1 MVPDVHDREG
11 GMSQRLMFAMRQ
23 RVAFVLVVGWALAAC
38 QSAPAQAPAAGAA
51 SATDTEIL
59 WDRYGVPHI
68 FAPDHGALFKAYGY
82 AQMEAHAELLVRLY
96 AQARGRAAEYY
107 GPEYLASDK
116 WVRTNGLPDT
126 AKQWAKGQSA
136 DFAPLIESFAKGLNQ
151 WADEHRT
158 ELSASAQAVLP
169 LTPEDVYAHGL
180 RVIHYDW
187 VVSPTRLEN
196 RLKRWEDEVHGS
208 NEWAVA
214 ASRSASGKALLM
226 SNSHLQWGDVH
237 TYFEVQLTAPG
248 VTSYGA
254 VWVGFPVLRQ
264 CFTEYVG
271 WTQTTNNPAESD
283 LYGIVEKDGGY
294 VLDGQVKPFDTHTE
308 TLKIKQAD
316 GSLKEEPLT
325 IRRTVHGPIV
335 AERKGLP
342 IAMRVAALD
351 RPKMFEQFWR
361 MGLAKNFQEWETAM
375 RLQQLPIFNTAYADR
390 DGHIAYVY
398 NSTLWKHATGDY
410 RFWQGVVPGD
420 KSELIG
426 TEIVPYDEIP
436 KVADPSTGWVQNSN
450 DMPWTSVYPMVLD
463 STKFAPGFAAPQG
476 ITQRA
481 QRGIRILSTLPEKIS
496 FEDIRKGKLDTHVE
510 TADQFVDEIVA
521 TAKARGTPAA
531 KRAAD
536 VLATWDR
543 QAEVDSVGM
552 LVFYKFMTAAG
563 PSFGDI
569 GGFKVPTDDRRPLDT
584 PRGFKDP
591 ARAMATLDEVATAIE
606 KEYGTLAV
614 KWGDVLRFRRGNT
627 DVPGNGAPS
636 SLGAIRTINVG
647 SFKDGKVE
655 AISGDT
661 FYGVIEFSTPQRGEV
676 LLNYGNWSK
685 KGSKHIDD
693 QLPLA
698 SKKQLRPMWRDRKDI
713 EANLESRKVVN

>member
-1 MVPDVHDREG
+1 
-11 GMSQRLMFAMRQ
+11 MSQRLVFAMRQ

-51 SATDTEIL
+51 SATATEIL

-68 FAPDHGALFKAYGY
+68 FASDHGALFKAYGY

-308 TLKIKQAD
+308 TLKVKQAD

-481 QRGIRILSTLPEKIS
+481 QRGIRILSTLSEKIS

-647 SFKDGKVE
+647 PFKDGKVE

-713 EANLESRKVVN
+713 EANLESRKALP

>member
-1 MVPDVHDREG
+1 
-11 GMSQRLMFAMRQ
+11 MSQRLVFAMRQ

-51 SATDTEIL
+51 SATATEIL

-180 RVIHYDW
+180 RVIHYVW

-214 ASRSASGKALLM
+214 ASRSASGKAWLM

-647 SFKDGKVE
+647 PFKDGKVE